1 MKKIKM
7 LLFAAVA
14 ATLLSS
20 CTLDHASFGVSAVSY
35 PVYRTSYIEARPV
48 RRHAPAIYH
57 APVSYRYVDVR
68 PDWMRYG
75 VNCVPARYYYRR

>member
-14 ATLLSS
+14 ATLLPS
-20 CTLDHASFGVSAVSY
+20 CTLDHASLGVSAVSY
-35 PVYRTSYIEARPV
+35 PSHRVSYIEARPV
-48 RRHAPAIYH
+48 RRHTPAIYH
-57 APVSYRYVDVR
+57 TTSYRRYVDVR

-75 VNCVPARYYYRR
+75 GNWVPARRYYRR

>member
-1 MKKIKM
+1 M

-35 PVYRTSYIEARPV
+35 PTYRASYIEARPV

-57 APVSYRYVDVR
+57 TTSYRYVDVR

-75 VNCVPARYYYRR
+75 GNWVPARRNCYRRY

>member
-35 PVYRTSYIEARPV
+35 PAYRTSYIEARPV

-57 APVSYRYVDVR
+57 TTS
-68 PDWMRYG
+68 
-75 VNCVPARYYYRR
+75 

>member
-35 PVYRTSYIEARPV
+35 PTYRASYIEARPV

-57 APVSYRYVDVR
+57 TTSYRYVDVR

-75 VNCVPARYYYRR
+75 GNWVPARRYCR

>member
-1 MKKIKM
+1 M

-35 PVYRTSYIEARPV
+35 PTYRASYIEARPV

-57 APVSYRYVDVR
+57 TTSYRYVDVR

-75 VNCVPARYYYRR
+75 GNWVPARRYCR

>member
-35 PVYRTSYIEARPV
+35 PSHRASYIEARPV

-57 APVSYRYVDVR
+57 TTSYRYVDVR

-75 VNCVPARYYYRR
+75 GNWVPARRYYRR

>member
-20 CTLDHASFGVSAVSY
+20 CTLDQASFGVSAVSY
-35 PVYRTSYIEARPV
+35 PAYRTSYIEARPV

-57 APVSYRYVDVR
+57 TTSYRRYVDVR

-75 VNCVPARYYYRR
+75 GNWVPARRYYRR